1 METNRILQRFTV
13 VAAAGGVK
21 TQEFGKGS
29 LSPPKKSPGRDPY
42 SLETEEMR
50 RMTQR
55 FSQLNQRSRMDTELN
70 KEKEMRIFKQL
81 RSDIK
86 LKR

>member
-21 TQEFGKGS
+21 TQEFGKWS

-50 RMTQR
+50 KMT
-55 FSQLNQRSRMDTELN
+55 
-70 KEKEMRIFKQL
+70 
-81 RSDIK
+81 
-86 LKR
+86 